1 MTRPEAAGA
10 ETAGAQA
17 AGAQAADA
25 RDAGAQAAGSF
36 DRLWA
41 DLEPVGRDPRTGGYR
56 RFAWTRED
64 AAMREWFAATAAAR
78 GLAVTTD
85 RAGNQWAWQGDP
97 DAGPGVVVG
106 SHLDSVPDG
115 GAFDGPLGV
124 ISAFAAL
131 DELRAAGHVPPR
143 PLGIVSFADEEGARF
158 GVACA
163 GSRLLTGALAP
174 ERALALTDG
183 DGVTMA
189 EAMRRALGAGPG
201 AAGRDD
207 EALRRVG
214 VFVELHIE
222 QGRGLASLG
231 PPVAVGSSIWPH
243 GRWRFTLEGE
253 ANHAGTTQLADR
265 RDPMLDLAAAI
276 TRARDLAGEHGVLAT
291 CGKVAVEPN
300 GVNAIPSRVTGWLD
314 ARGPD
319 PAAVRAM
326 VAEFDVGLASG
337 SLAGPPLVRTSLTE
351 ESWTNATA
359 FDSYL
364 VSRLAL
370 LLGGAPVLATG
381 AGHDA
386 GILANAG
393 VPAAML
399 FVRNPTGISHSPAE
413 HAARDDCLH
422 GVRALAA
429 VLRDLA
435 G

>member
-1 MTRPEAAGA
+1 VTLPADMTNS
-10 ETAGAQA
+10 
-17 AGAQAADA
+17 
-25 RDAGAQAAGSF
+25 SF
-36 DRLWA
+36 DGLWA
-41 DLEPVGRDPRTGGYR
+41 DLLPVGRDPRTDGYR

-64 AAMREWFAATAAAR
+64 ATLREWFAGAAAAR
-78 GLAVTTD
+78 GLEVTAD
-85 RAGNQWAWQGDP
+85 RAGNQWAWWGDP
-97 DAGPGVVVG
+97 DSAGPGIVVG

-131 DELRAAGHVPPR
+131 DSLRASGFVPSR
-143 PLGIVSFADEEGARF
+143 PVGVVSFGDEEGARF

-163 GSRLLTGALAP
+163 GSRLLTGALTADK
-174 ERALALTDG
+174 ALALTDG

-189 EAMRRALGAGPG
+189 EALRCFPGAKGDAAGPDPN
-201 AAGRDD
+201 AVGRDE
-207 EALRRVG
+207 EALRRIG

-222 QGRGLASLG
+222 QGRELCDLDRPIG
-231 PPVAVGSSIWPH
+231 VGSSIWAH
-243 GRWRFTLEGE
+243 GRWRFSLGGE
-253 ANHAGTTQLADR
+253 ANHAGTTRLSDR

-276 TRARDLAGEHGVLAT
+276 TRARELAGDHGVLAT
-291 CGKVAVEPN
+291 CGKVVIEPN

-314 ARGPD
+314 ARGAD

-326 VAEFDVGLASG
+326 VADFDVGLVSG
-337 SLAGPPLVRTSLTE
+337 SPAGPSLVRTTLTE

-364 VSRLAL
+364 VARLSSL
-370 LLGGAPVLATG
+370 FDGAPVLATG

-399 FVRNPTGISHSPAE
+399 FVRNPTGVSHSPAE
-413 HAARDDCLH
+413 HAARDDCLQ
-422 GVRALAA
+422 GVGALAT
-429 VLRDLA
+429 VIRDLV
-435 G
+435 

>member
-1 MTRPEAAGA
+1 VSALVSD
-10 ETAGAQA
+10 TASA
-17 AGAQAADA
+17 
-25 RDAGAQAAGSF
+25 SF

-41 DLEPVGRDPRTGGYR
+41 ELEPVGRDPRTDGYR
-56 RFAWTRED
+56 RFAWTPQD
-64 AAMREWFAATAAAR
+64 ATLREWFAGAAAAR
-78 GLAVTTD
+78 GLDVTTD
-85 RAGNQWAWQGDP
+85 RAGNQWAWWGDP
-97 DAGPGVVVG
+97 DTAGPGVVVG

-131 DELRAAGHVPPR
+131 DHLRAAGVAASR
-143 PLGIVSFADEEGARF
+143 PLGVANFGDEEGARF

-163 GSRLLTGALAP
+163 GSRLLTGALPAD
-174 ERALALTDG
+174 RALALTDG

-189 EAMRRALGAGPG
+189 DAMKRSGADPAAAGP
-201 AAGRDD
+201 DP

-222 QGRGLASLG
+222 QGRELSDLG
-231 PPVAVGSSIWPH
+231 RPIAVGSSIWAH
-243 GRWRFTLEGE
+243 GRWRFSLDGE
-253 ANHAGTTQLADR
+253 ANHAGTTRLSDR

-276 TRARDLAGEHGVLAT
+276 TRARELAGDHGVLAT
-291 CGKVAVEPN
+291 CAKILVEPN

-314 ARGPD
+314 ARGAD

-326 VAEFDVGLASG
+326 VADFDVGLVSG
-337 SLAGPPLVRTSLTE
+337 SPAGPSLVRTTLTE
-351 ESWTNATA
+351 ESWTDATS

-364 VSRLAL
+364 VARLSSL
-370 LLGGAPVLATG
+370 LDCAPVLATG

-399 FVRNPTGISHSPAE
+399 FVRNPTGVSHSPAE
-413 HAARDDCLH
+413 HATRDDCLH
-422 GVRALAA
+422 GVGALAM
-429 VLRDLA
+429 VIRDLLA
-435 G
+435 